1 MLNFSLFFYE
11 SNLRKNSVLSTK
23 VLSLGCCLAL
33 FFSLPLYLSA
43 ILFNPFPPCS
53 QKKFFLLL
61 LQDFAKMN
69 HVGRSIILGSSNLI
83 WFKFL
88 HLPFFN
94 LSRSI
99 RLRIQYALNC
109 YRSVGQKR
117 KFKIGSFCFWPFKKG
132 LFSTQIVCMVL
143 VRVKRIF
150 QKSAAIW
157 WEILKIG
164 RREKN
169 FLTNN
174 FRGKE
179 EKVV

>member
-1 MLNFSLFFYE
+1 MKATSEKIPCYPLKFYLLAAAWLFSSHSPFIYRPFYSTLFPH
-11 SNLRKNSVLSTK
+11 V
-23 VLSLGCCLAL
+23 A
-33 FFSLPLYLSA
+33 
-43 ILFNPFPPCS
+43 
-53 QKKFFLLL
+53 KKSFFLLL